1 MYMSNRTQKFIVE
14 LLDQLDHAEVRLQE
28 FVQEYHQL
36 EEAKVLEERYQ
47 PKANCRRLQS
57 WIQALLALEPA
68 LEKFHHTLESNPGEL
83 RPK

>member
-1 MYMSNRTQKFIVE
+1 MYMSNRIE
-14 LLDQLDHAEVRLQE
+14 NSSWSYWISLIMLNVRLQE

-68 LEKFHHTLESNPGEL
+68 LEKFHHTLESDPGEL

>member
-1 MYMSNRTQKFIVE
+1 ME
-14 LLDQLDHAEVRLQE
+14 LLDQLDHAEIRLQE

-47 PKANCRRLQS
+47 PKVNCRRLQS